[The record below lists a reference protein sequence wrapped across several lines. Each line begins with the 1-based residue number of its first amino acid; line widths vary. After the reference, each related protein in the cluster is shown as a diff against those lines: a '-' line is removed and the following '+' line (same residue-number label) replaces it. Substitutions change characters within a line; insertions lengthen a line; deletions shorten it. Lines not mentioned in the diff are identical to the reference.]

1 MYIFG
6 GFYLVTWYSIQFN
19 SIVFFSLM
27 LIYNKHTTINIKH
40 CEIYINPFYI
50 ELQETIV
57 GKYLNII
64 HTYIHI

>member
-1 MYIFG
+1 M
-6 GFYLVTWYSIQFN
+6 
-19 SIVFFSLM
+19 
-27 LIYNKHTTINIKH
+27 K
-40 CEIYINPFYI
+40 YINPFYI